1 MRDLLRTQHDS
12 GRNAPRNFWNWV
24 RRQPWRRMLPEP
36 IECPGHH
43 LGGIFV
49 YPVTCTDQ
57 SCMHSKNMTDL
68 SNSKGANSVGGQD
81 TGGKIPYGIVAYV
94 LAFGGVLWL
103 LYFMALY
110 LNLLVPPTSM
120 LGLPQSTTM
129 ISGCFENVSL
139 GHLEFLDY
147 DICAMYKQLL
157 MHHTGP

>member
-43 LGGIFV
+43 LGGIFI

-81 TGGKIPYGIVAYV
+81 IGGKIPYGIVAYV

-110 LNLLVPPTSM
+110 LNSLVPQNFWVPHR
-120 LGLPQSTTM
+120 
-129 ISGCFENVSL
+129 C
-139 GHLEFLDY
+139 
-147 DICAMYKQLL
+147 
-157 MHHTGP
+157 